1 MIQNTKQPQ
10 QQKQESP
17 NSKTLDETT
26 SELTTSERDSVKQQ
40 RIQVI
45 DDSFDNPTQDQTTE
59 ICFQK
64 VEDNC
69 RKLLIMTFVM
79 DDSGGDLFAG
89 GDPLKGFNVAKP
101 GADPCPPPP
110 PRGSQQGNT
119 IIDPFKC

>member
-1 MIQNTKQPQ
+1 
-10 QQKQESP
+10 
-17 NSKTLDETT
+17 
-26 SELTTSERDSVKQQ
+26 
-40 RIQVI
+40 
-45 DDSFDNPTQDQTTE
+45 
-59 ICFQK
+59 
-64 VEDNC
+64 
-69 RKLLIMTFVM
+69 MTFVM